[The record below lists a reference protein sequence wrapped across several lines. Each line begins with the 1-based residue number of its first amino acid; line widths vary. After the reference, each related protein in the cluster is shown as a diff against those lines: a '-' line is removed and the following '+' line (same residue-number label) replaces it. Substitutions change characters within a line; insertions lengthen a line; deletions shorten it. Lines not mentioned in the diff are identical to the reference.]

1 MIDIQK
7 IEGYLARFPIAAV
20 AAYVALVVLFAF
32 TTLQTVAD
40 ILASRGAATSSA
52 EILQTLEARQPV
64 QRSAARSDVGVPTG
78 SAFLEG
84 QTVSVASAL
93 LLQRVLAATK
103 RVNGNTLSS
112 QVDIQGPLAK
122 SGFVSA
128 TFNIELAAT
137 SLQPLL
143 YDLEA
148 GMPFLFIDELVVQSA
163 TGSTDNSK
171 LRLVLGISAQRQ
183 SGK

>member
-1 MIDIQK
+1 
-7 IEGYLARFPIAAV
+7 V
-20 AAYVALVVLFAF
+20 
-32 TTLQTVAD
+32 
-40 ILASRGAATSSA
+40 
-52 EILQTLEARQPV
+52 
-64 QRSAARSDVGVPTG
+64 
-78 SAFLEG
+78 
-84 QTVSVASAL
+84 

-112 QVDIQGPLAK
+112 QVDVQGPLAK

-128 TFNIELAAT
+128 TFNIELASA

-148 GMPFLFIDELVVQSA
+148 GMPFLFIDGLVVQAASGSA
-163 TGSTDNSK
+163 DNSK

-183 SGK
+183 NAK